1 MMSTKSIISIIIILS
16 SVDHHYY
23 QYRVQQ
29 ILNDPQVKAQQARE
43 SNAVQEDYSFD
54 DSYDSD
60 SDDKHDNAEI
70 KMIIIVIF

>member
-1 MMSTKSIISIIIILS
+1 MIIIILS
-16 SVDHHYY
+16 SDDHNYY

-43 SNAVQEDYSFD
+43 SNAVQDYSID
-54 DSYDSD
+54 DCYDSYDSD
-60 SDDKHDNAEI
+60 DSDAKI